1 MSNVPT
7 LEEELSDAKDSLKNE
22 ILKDYD
28 EVDYS
33 EDNYQKIVDKIDD
46 ALKELDNVDEV
57 NNFDDSNLKDELDKV
72 PTILDEAKQ
81 DALNQLKDAYE
92 SYEEN
97 DYSNDNWSELKSAY
111 EGAKVAIE
119 QSTSTEE
126 INDNLNN
133 GIEEMSNVPTLEEE
147 LSDAKDSLKNEI
159 LKDYDE
165 NDYSEENYQEI
176 LDKVDDALKELD
188 NVDEVNNFDD
198 SNLKDELDKVPTIL
212 DEAKQD
218 ALTQLKDAYESYNE
232 NDYSNDN
239 WSELKSAYEDAKVAI
254 EQSTS
259 TEEINDNLNNG
270 IEEMSNVPTL
280 LDEAKQVALAQLKD
294 AYESYN
300 ENDYSNDNWSE
311 LNAAYEGAKVAIEQ
325 STSTEEI
332 NDNLNNGIEE
342 MSNVPTLEEE
352 LNEAKDSLKNE
363 ILKDYDEVDYSEDNY
378 QKIVD
383 KIDDAL
389 KELDNVDEVN
399 NFDDSNLKDELDKV
413 PTILDEAKQ
422 DALNQLKDA
431 YESYEENDYSND
443 NWSELKSAYE
453 GAKVAIEQSTS
464 TEEIND
470 NLNNGIEEM
479 SNVPTL
485 LDEAKQDAL
494 NQLKDAYES
503 YEENDYS
510 EENWSVLTDAYTS
523 SKEAI
528 EESSTVEDVNIN
540 LNIGIEE
547 MSNVPTLEEELS
559 DAKDSLKNEILKDYD
574 ENDYSEENYQ
584 EILDKVDDALK
595 ELDNVD
601 EVNNFDDSNL
611 KDELDKVPTIL
622 DEAKQDALTQL
633 KDAYESYNENDYSN
647 DNWSELKSAYED
659 AKVAIEQST
668 STEEINDN
676 LNNGIEE
683 MSNVPTLLD
692 EAKQVALAQ
701 LKDAYESYNE
711 NDYSND
717 NWSELNAAYEGA
729 KVAIEQSTSTEEIND
744 NLNNGI
750 EEMSNVPTLEEE
762 LNEAKD
768 SLKNEILKDYDEV
781 DYSEDNYQKIV
792 DKIDDALKEL
802 DNVDEVNNFDD
813 SNLKDELDKVPTILD
828 EAKQDALNQL
838 KDAYESYEEND
849 YSNDNWSELKS
860 AYEGAKVAI
869 EQSTSTEEIN
879 DNLNN
884 GIEEMSNVPTL
895 LDEAKQDALN
905 QLKDAYESYE
915 ENDYSEENWSVLTD
929 AYTSSK
935 EAIEESSTVEDVN
948 INLNIGIEEMSNV
961 PTLEEELSDAKDSLK
976 NEILKDYDENDYSE
990 ENYQEILDKVDD
1002 ALKEL
1007 DNVDEVNNFDDSN
1020 LKDELDKVP
1029 TILDEAKQDA
1039 LTQLKDAYESYNEN
1053 DYSNDNWSELK
1064 SAYED
1069 AKVAIEQSTSTEEIN
1084 DNLNNG
1090 IEEMSNVP
1098 TLLDEVNQVEL
1109 AQ

>member
-111 EGAKVAIE
+111 
-119 QSTSTEE
+119 
-126 INDNLNN
+126 
-133 GIEEMSNVPTLEEE
+133 
-147 LSDAKDSLKNEI
+147 KD
-159 LKDYDE
+159 
-165 NDYSEENYQEI
+165 
-176 LDKVDDALKELD
+176 
-188 NVDEVNNFDD
+188 
-198 SNLKDELDKVPTIL
+198 
-212 DEAKQD
+212 
-218 ALTQLKDAYESYNE
+218 
-232 NDYSNDN
+232 
-239 WSELKSAYEDAKVAI
+239 
-254 EQSTS
+254 
-259 TEEINDNLNNG
+259 
-270 IEEMSNVPTL
+270 
-280 LDEAKQVALAQLKD
+280 
-294 AYESYN
+294 
-300 ENDYSNDNWSE
+300 
-311 LNAAYEGAKVAIEQ
+311 
-325 STSTEEI
+325 
-332 NDNLNNGIEE
+332 
-342 MSNVPTLEEE
+342 
-352 LNEAKDSLKNE
+352 
-363 ILKDYDEVDYSEDNY
+363 
-378 QKIVD
+378 
-383 KIDDAL
+383 
-389 KELDNVDEVN
+389 
-399 NFDDSNLKDELDKV
+399 
-413 PTILDEAKQ
+413 
-422 DALNQLKDA
+422 
-431 YESYEENDYSND
+431 
-443 NWSELKSAYE
+443 
-453 GAKVAIEQSTS
+453 AKVAIEQSTS

-849 YSNDNWSELKS
+849 YSNDNWSELKL

-869 EQSTSTEEIN
+869 EQSNSTEEIN

-1053 DYSNDNWSELK
+1053 DYSNDN
-1064 SAYED
+1064 
-1069 AKVAIEQSTSTEEIN
+1069 
-1084 DNLNNG
+1084 LNNG

-1098 TLLDEVNQVEL
+1098 TLLDEAKDQLRDEILDNYPEADYSEENYQEIKDKIDEFLDGLTDIDEVENFEL
-1109 AQ
+1109 EGSTLEKDLDDVKTKLDEAKDQLRDEI

>member
-22 ILKDYD
+22 ILKDY
-28 EVDYS
+28 E
-33 EDNYQKIVDKIDD
+33 
-46 ALKELDNVDEV
+46 
-57 NNFDDSNLKDELDKV
+57 
-72 PTILDEAKQ
+72 
-81 DALNQLKDAYE
+81 
-92 SYEEN
+92 
-97 DYSNDNWSELKSAY
+97 
-111 EGAKVAIE
+111 
-119 QSTSTEE
+119 
-126 INDNLNN
+126 
-133 GIEEMSNVPTLEEE
+133 
-147 LSDAKDSLKNEI
+147 
-159 LKDYDE
+159 E

-218 ALTQLKDAYESYNE
+218 AL
-232 NDYSNDN
+232 
-239 WSELKSAYEDAKVAI
+239 
-254 EQSTS
+254 
-259 TEEINDNLNNG
+259 
-270 IEEMSNVPTL
+270 
-280 LDEAKQVALAQLKD
+280 
-294 AYESYN
+294 
-300 ENDYSNDNWSE
+300 
-311 LNAAYEGAKVAIEQ
+311 
-325 STSTEEI
+325 
-332 NDNLNNGIEE
+332 
-342 MSNVPTLEEE
+342 
-352 LNEAKDSLKNE
+352 
-363 ILKDYDEVDYSEDNY
+363 
-378 QKIVD
+378 
-383 KIDDAL
+383 
-389 KELDNVDEVN
+389 
-399 NFDDSNLKDELDKV
+399 
-413 PTILDEAKQ
+413 
-422 DALNQLKDA
+422 NQLKDA
-431 YESYEENDYSND
+431 YESYEENEYSND

-622 DEAKQDALTQL
+622 DEAKQDAL
-633 KDAYESYNENDYSN
+633 
-647 DNWSELKSAYED
+647 
-659 AKVAIEQST
+659 
-668 STEEINDN
+668 
-676 LNNGIEE
+676 
-683 MSNVPTLLD
+683 
-692 EAKQVALAQ
+692 
-701 LKDAYESYNE
+701 
-711 NDYSND
+711 
-717 NWSELNAAYEGA
+717 
-729 KVAIEQSTSTEEIND
+729 
-744 NLNNGI
+744 
-750 EEMSNVPTLEEE
+750 
-762 LNEAKD
+762 
-768 SLKNEILKDYDEV
+768 
-781 DYSEDNYQKIV
+781 
-792 DKIDDALKEL
+792 
-802 DNVDEVNNFDD
+802 
-813 SNLKDELDKVPTILD
+813 
-828 EAKQDALNQL
+828 NQL

-884 GIEEMSNVPTL
+884 
-895 LDEAKQDALN
+895 
-905 QLKDAYESYE
+905 
-915 ENDYSEENWSVLTD
+915 
-929 AYTSSK
+929 
-935 EAIEESSTVEDVN
+935 
-948 INLNIGIEEMSNV
+948 GIEEMSNV

-1029 TILDEAKQDA
+1029 TILDEAKQVA
-1039 LTQLKDAYESYNEN
+1039 LAQLKDAYESYNEN
-1053 DYSNDNWSELK
+1053 DYSNDNWSELNA
-1064 SAYED
+1064 AYED

-1098 TLLDEVNQVEL
+1098 TLLDEAKQVAL
-1109 AQ
+1109 AQLKDEYESYNENDYSNDNWSELNAAYEGAKVARSEERRVGKEWRT

>member
-280 LDEAKQVALAQLKD
+280 LDEAKQ
-294 AYESYN
+294 
-300 ENDYSNDNWSE
+300 
-311 LNAAYEGAKVAIEQ
+311 
-325 STSTEEI
+325 
-332 NDNLNNGIEE
+332 
-342 MSNVPTLEEE
+342 
-352 LNEAKDSLKNE
+352 
-363 ILKDYDEVDYSEDNY
+363 
-378 QKIVD
+378 
-383 KIDDAL
+383 
-389 KELDNVDEVN
+389 
-399 NFDDSNLKDELDKV
+399 
-413 PTILDEAKQ
+413 

-470 NLNNGIEEM
+470 NLNN
-479 SNVPTL
+479 
-485 LDEAKQDAL
+485 
-494 NQLKDAYES
+494 
-503 YEENDYS
+503 
-510 EENWSVLTDAYTS
+510 
-523 SKEAI
+523 
-528 EESSTVEDVNIN
+528 
-540 LNIGIEE
+540 GIEE

-633 KDAYESYNENDYSN
+633 KDAYESY
-647 DNWSELKSAYED
+647 
-659 AKVAIEQST
+659 
-668 STEEINDN
+668 
-676 LNNGIEE
+676 
-683 MSNVPTLLD
+683 
-692 EAKQVALAQ
+692 
-701 LKDAYESYNE
+701 
-711 NDYSND
+711 
-717 NWSELNAAYEGA
+717 
-729 KVAIEQSTSTEEIND
+729 
-744 NLNNGI
+744 
-750 EEMSNVPTLEEE
+750 
-762 LNEAKD
+762 
-768 SLKNEILKDYDEV
+768 
-781 DYSEDNYQKIV
+781 
-792 DKIDDALKEL
+792 
-802 DNVDEVNNFDD
+802 
-813 SNLKDELDKVPTILD
+813 
-828 EAKQDALNQL
+828 
-838 KDAYESYEEND
+838 EEND

-860 AYEGAKVAI
+860 AYER
-869 EQSTSTEEIN
+869 
-879 DNLNN
+879 
-884 GIEEMSNVPTL
+884 
-895 LDEAKQDALN
+895 
-905 QLKDAYESYE
+905 
-915 ENDYSEENWSVLTD
+915 SEERR
-929 AYTSSK
+929 
-935 EAIEESSTVEDVN
+935 
-948 INLNIGIEEMSNV
+948 
-961 PTLEEELSDAKDSLK
+961 
-976 NEILKDYDENDYSE
+976 
-990 ENYQEILDKVDD
+990 
-1002 ALKEL
+1002 
-1007 DNVDEVNNFDDSN
+1007 
-1020 LKDELDKVP
+1020 
-1029 TILDEAKQDA
+1029 
-1039 LTQLKDAYESYNEN
+1039 
-1053 DYSNDNWSELK
+1053 
-1064 SAYED
+1064 
-1069 AKVAIEQSTSTEEIN
+1069 
-1084 DNLNNG
+1084 
-1090 IEEMSNVP
+1090 
-1098 TLLDEVNQVEL
+1098 
-1109 AQ
+1109 